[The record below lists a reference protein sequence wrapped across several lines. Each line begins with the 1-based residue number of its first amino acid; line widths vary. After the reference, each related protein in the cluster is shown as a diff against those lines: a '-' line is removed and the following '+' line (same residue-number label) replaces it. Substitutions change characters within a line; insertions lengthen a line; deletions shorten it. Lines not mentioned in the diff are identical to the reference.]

1 MFSTLRQSPWKPRLQ
16 FIKCKCG
23 PTRQPPSR
31 RAEEPRRRDHPW
43 SHARLP
49 PPQPRVHAL
58 PRSLSKQTSEGEPEG
73 CMSGDAL
80 HTRSQQLR
88 GLTHS
93 ESVTILS
100 THPPRDT
107 FAYAH
112 ACKATVVPS
121 TLVRHPLEETAPWTG
136 MDPGAVVGTD
146 FKGRAALEIEAKEEW
161 V

>member
-1 MFSTLRQSPWKPRLQ
+1 MHVR
-16 FIKCKCG
+16 
-23 PTRQPPSR
+23 R
-31 RAEEPRRRDHPW
+31 RATYKEPAAKRTD
-43 SHARLP
+43 
-49 PPQPRVHAL
+49 
-58 PRSLSKQTSEGEPEG
+58 
-73 CMSGDAL
+73 
-80 HTRSQQLR
+80 
-88 GLTHS
+88 HS

-112 ACKATVVPS
+112 ACKAMVVPS